1 MPTRATCFGALAAA
15 ILFSSCQPQPDW
27 KDESER
33 AAKSKKG
40 GLEAPAID
48 QIKLE
53 KRADG
58 LMYEAGAEKPFTGKD
73 VEPLLAGDPP
83 QPREGFAVVTPYV
96 DGKIDGAKE
105 TYFPSGRLREAR
117 IYEKGIAKEST
128 VYFPSGK
135 KKLFAKLNAKD
146 VAEGEYKRWHEN
158 GQLHTE
164 GAHDENERFQGE
176 FKEYDEEG
184 KLTGHYLWESGVL
197 KKIFFET
204 PAQKEDRLKSYGKL
218 EGET

>member
-1 MPTRATCFGALAAA
+1 MSPRIFPVLAVPATVFL
-15 ILFSSCQPQPDW
+15 LSCQPQPSWEADA
-27 KDESER
+27 ER
-33 AAKSKKG
+33 ATKSEKG

-48 QIKLE
+48 QLTLE

-58 LMYEAGAEKPFTGKD
+58 LVYAPGEEKPFTGKD

-96 DGKIDGAKE
+96 DGKIHGAKE
-105 TYFPSGRLREAR
+105 TFFPSGRLREAR
-117 IYEKGIAKEST
+117 IYENGIAKEST

-164 GAHDENERFQGE
+164 GAHDEDEKFEGE
-176 FKEYDEEG
+176 FKEYDEQG
-184 KLTGHYLWESGVL
+184 KLTGHYLWDSGVL

-204 PAQKEDRLKSYGKL
+204 PAQKEDRLKSYGKI
-218 EGET
+218 EGES